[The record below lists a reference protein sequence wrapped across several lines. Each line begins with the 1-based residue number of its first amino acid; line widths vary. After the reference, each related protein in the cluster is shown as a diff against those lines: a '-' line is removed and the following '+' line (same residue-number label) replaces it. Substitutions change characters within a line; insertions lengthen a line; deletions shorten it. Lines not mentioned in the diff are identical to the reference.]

1 MGFLTYFW
9 IAVGGALGSLAR
21 AYLTGAVLRWTGPG
35 FPWGT
40 VLINVIGSL
49 VIGAF
54 AAISA
59 PDSRFSQPPDIRAF
73 VLTGICGGFTT
84 FSSFS
89 LQTLELLRDGR
100 VGPACANVGASVA
113 LCLAAVAAGH
123 YAAAALR

>member
-1 MGFLTYFW
+1 MPALTYFW
-9 IAVGGALGSLAR
+9 IAAGGAIGSVAR
-21 AYLTGAVLRWTGPG
+21 GYLTVAFLRVTGPG

-40 VLINVIGSL
+40 VAINIAGSF

-54 AAISA
+54 AALTA
-59 PDSRFSQPPDIRAF
+59 AGSRFGQPLDVRLF
-73 VLTGICGGFTT
+73 VMTGICGGFTT

-100 VGPACANVGASVA
+100 VGAACANIAASVA

-123 YAAAALR
+123 YAGAALR